1 MSGPVVF
8 TRILNPETVDSL
20 EESLLDLTS
29 KIKGLLSFKGVE
41 EKAKVLSY
49 YLTILTEPEKP
60 EKFWDYEI
68 VKRLPMPFGI
78 HMGTALEDCPRDYLE
93 WLHETQKEFLQNLHT
108 FLEKDKYED

>member
-1 MSGPVVF
+1 MSDPVVF

-29 KIKGLLSFKGVE
+29 KIKGLLSFKGVD
-41 EKAKVLSY
+41 KDSKVLRYFLS
-49 YLTILTEPEKP
+49 IITEPVEK
-60 EKFWDYEI
+60 KQALNYEI
-68 VKRLPMPFGI
+68 VKRLPMSFGL

-108 FLEKDKYED
+108 FLEKDKYGD